1 MKKSIVFQVWDSDLG
16 KDDPQGEVQCA
27 QSSLFGWSEM
37 HHVPYLMERPNLFCT
52 HFGWSEMHQV
62 VAKLTLMMQVQVPLW
77 SRVGILD
84 GFSETK
90 DLLPITGDKST
101 KNKVSVT
108 KTTKN
113 PCHQTPRT
121 HVTNHQELMS
131 PITKNTKDPCH
142 QSLRTHVTKHPINKW
157 SSFYH
162 RCIPEQGDDSYY
174 KGFKDQ
180 DDDKIESIITIYSWS
195 SSKSSW

>member
-108 KTTKN
+108 NHQEHKEPMSPNQLYDLLPITGDKSTKNKVSVTKTTKN

-142 QSLRTHVTKHPINKW
+142 QSLRTHVTKHPINK
-157 SSFYH
+157 
-162 RCIPEQGDDSYY
+162 
-174 KGFKDQ
+174 
-180 DDDKIESIITIYSWS
+180 
-195 SSKSSW
+195 